1 MCDGMS
7 AFRGLLLLLLLSGFV
22 AFHELEA
29 LKITRL
35 SVPRWIENGT
45 LESVTLDCEYS
56 LTDKDN
62 RLVVKWFFNDDPKPI
77 YQWIPELGSRLVSE
91 KLQGRIDMNFS
102 VTPSSK
108 FTEFRNLRI
117 LKPTSQLSGKYSC
130 HVASF
135 NGIDTAEGE
144 MTVYAPAKLL
154 RFNYTKTKS
163 DRAKF
168 SCEVGH
174 VYPVPDISVYKIS
187 PGESEPTIIT
197 DGVAKVSD
205 QDDSYRVLVTYEVKD
220 SELKPDG
227 ATRFE
232 CLILFPGTDYK
243 RYSSI
248 TYYPGGA
255 ARTVANVQYFGDQ
268 SPSGSQSISTY
279 LGMIFLNVA
288 LVFGG
293 TNRLL
298 LGQF

>member
-7 AFRGLLLLLLLSGFV
+7 AFRGLLVILLSRSV
-22 AFHELEA
+22 AFQELEA
-29 LKITRL
+29 LRITRL

-45 LESVTLDCEYS
+45 LESVTLDCEYN

-62 RLVVKWFFNDDPKPI
+62 RLVVKWFLNDDPKPI

-108 FTEFRNLRI
+108 FTEFRSLRI

-135 NGIDTAEGE
+135 NGFDTAEGE
-144 MTVYAPAKLL
+144 MTIYAPAKLL
-154 RFNYTKTKS
+154 RFNYTKTTS

-197 DGVAKVSD
+197 DGVVKVSD
-205 QDDSYRVLVTYEVKD
+205 QDYSYRVLVTYEVKD

-248 TYYPGGA
+248 TYYPGI
-255 ARTVANVQYFGDQ
+255 
-268 SPSGSQSISTY
+268 ISLQLLHVRNHY
-279 LGMIFLNVA
+279 LIEG
-288 LVFGG
+288 
-293 TNRLL
+293 
-298 LGQF
+298 